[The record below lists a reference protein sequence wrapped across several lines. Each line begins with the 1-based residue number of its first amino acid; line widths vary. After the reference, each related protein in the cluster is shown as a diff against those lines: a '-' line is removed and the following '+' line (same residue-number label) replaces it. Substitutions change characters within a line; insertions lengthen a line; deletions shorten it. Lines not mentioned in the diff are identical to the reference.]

1 MVVTLLSL
9 LCSHDLGHHI
19 KFEPDIGPR
28 LIRFDRDFKQLCSR
42 RQRCDI
48 ASVVAALQNTGDM
61 HSAMRQR
68 LPANS
73 SGKDPFSTEQ
83 NFGFDARYSNGRTYM
98 YDTVLDDEELLIR
111 HDSVMSVATLNGAK
125 SLSVAKSGQSLSP
138 SQSGIPGNQVH
149 KESITDVLTTPG
161 GGGGSS
167 RNLHSCIHRTSS
179 FPDISTD
186 MIPENAESA
195 QSGGSGDESDQDK
208 FVRDKSLLSVTSSP
222 TKVCPITPDF
232 RKFSSIEMNLFS
244 QVMCLFVIDLL
255 TANSHSILEEKCVR
269 RKHCD
274 DKRSPC
280 FIF

>member
-1 MVVTLLSL
+1 M
-9 LCSHDLGHHI
+9 
-19 KFEPDIGPR
+19 
-28 LIRFDRDFKQLCSR
+28 
-42 RQRCDI
+42 
-48 ASVVAALQNTGDM
+48 AALQNTGDM

-244 QVMCLFVIDLL
+244 QVMSLCVIDLL
-255 TANSHSILEEKCVR
+255 TVWRNHDGFSTTIFVIFDEECVQ
-269 RKHCD
+269 RKHWW
-274 DKRSPC
+274 C
-280 FIF
+280 FPKMNIHPMNQCIKSQSICSLLNFF